1 MIDQMDEMSWEMRKI
16 KQAKHHVIQAATA
29 TDSEVSA
36 CEEFKITME
45 TDGYWTC
52 DATKLECEMTDKM
65 WDEIAEADST
75 G

>member
-36 CEEFKITME
+36 CEEFKIAME

-52 DATKLECEMTDKM
+52 DSA
-65 WDEIAEADST
+65 I
-75 G
+75 